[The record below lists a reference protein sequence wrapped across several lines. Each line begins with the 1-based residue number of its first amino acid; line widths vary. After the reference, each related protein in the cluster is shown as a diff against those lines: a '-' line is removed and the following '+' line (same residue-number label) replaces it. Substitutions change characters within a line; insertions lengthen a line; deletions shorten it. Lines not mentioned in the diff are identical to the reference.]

1 MATATDALRVAA
13 GEIGYSRWDDPE
25 QGTKYG
31 RDYAA
36 RHGAYYGAS
45 GVPYCAMFVTWVLRK
60 CGMEPVGGDFAYVP
74 YMIQAAQQAG
84 RLIPKHNA
92 VPGDYLCFDWDGDG
106 IADHVGFVEANRGS
120 WVQTIE
126 GNTSSG
132 AAGSQSNG
140 GGVYRRARSW
150 DDVVAVIRPEYERT
164 QPQGASSGGVLD
176 ADGYW
181 GEATTRRLQEVLATP
196 VDGIVSDQDAAWQ
209 EANPALTSGW
219 EWTGTPT
226 EGSSVIAEL
235 QHRLGANADGLIGP
249 ATIGALEAHLGFEA
263 DGHLDAPSPMVAA
276 LQQRLNRGEF

>member
-1 MATATDALRVAA
+1 MSTATDVLRIAA

-25 QGTKYG
+25 AGTKYG

-45 GVPYCAMFVTWVLRK
+45 GVPYCAMFVTWVLRAA
-60 CGMEPVGGDFAYVP
+60 GMEPVGGDFAYVP
-74 YMIQAAQQAG
+74 YGINAANAAG
-84 RLIPKHNA
+84 RLVPKYQA
-92 VPGDYLCFDWDGDG
+92 IPGDYLCFDWDGDG

-132 AAGSQSNG
+132 QAGSQSNG

-164 QPQGASSGGVLD
+164 QEASAASGVLD

-181 GEATTRRLQEVLATP
+181 GEATTRRLQEVLATS

-219 EWTGTPT
+219 EWTPTPT
-226 EGSSVIAEL
+226 EGSAVVEEL
-235 QHRLGANADGLIGP
+235 QRRLGVNADGLMGP
-249 ATIGALEAHLGFEA
+249 ATINALEAHLGFEA
-263 DGHLDAPSPMVAA
+263 DGYLDAPSPTVAA
-276 LQQRLNRGEF
+276 LQQRLNRGEL